1 MLKTFATATAISA
14 LLVTGALAQS
24 PSPTPPAANPP
35 ATTAPSTPSGGLAAS
50 TSSPQFIAAQKS
62 DQWLASKF
70 NGTDVLG
77 PNNEKIGDVNDLLFS
92 KDGKI
97 AGVVVGVGGFLGIGQ
112 KDVALDMGAFQ
123 VVPAST
129 GSSTGSTGSTTM
141 DDPNDVKL
149 KVTWTKEQLK
159 EAPSFERYKAPA
171 RTTGAAPSSN
181 TGTTRPAGAPAR

>member
-14 LLVTGALAQS
+14 LLVAGALAQS

-35 ATTAPSTPSGGLAAS
+35 ATTAPSTPSGGSAAS
-50 TSSPQFIAAQKS
+50 TNSPQFIAAQKS

-171 RTTGAAPSSN
+171 RTTGTAPSSN

>member
-14 LLVTGALAQS
+14 LLVAGALAQS

-35 ATTAPSTPSGGLAAS
+35 ATTAPSTPSGGSAAS
-50 TSSPQFIAAQKS
+50 TNSPQFIAAQKS

-97 AGVVVGVGGFLGIGQ
+97 AGV
-112 KDVALDMGAFQ
+112 
-123 VVPAST
+123 
-129 GSSTGSTGSTTM
+129 
-141 DDPNDVKL
+141 
-149 KVTWTKEQLK
+149 
-159 EAPSFERYKAPA
+159 
-171 RTTGAAPSSN
+171 
-181 TGTTRPAGAPAR
+181 